1 MGQRGL
7 ARPKIVERD
16 AHAAASNPADFPGDD
31 FVTPAGRDILVH
43 LQKEVFKRDAGSA
56 ETVLQ
61 LAHEIAGV
69 EVAGCDVHT
78 DSPERK
84 AGIEPG
90 ATVTPP
96 QRAQP
101 ARPPPPDIA

>member
-1 MGQRGL
+1 MIRRPPRSTRTDTLFPYTTLFRSDKMGQRGL

-69 EVAGCDVHT
+69 EVAG
-78 DSPERK
+78 
-84 AGIEPG
+84 
-90 ATVTPP
+90 
-96 QRAQP
+96 
-101 ARPPPPDIA
+101 